1 VLKLVYLLIKRS
13 CMHTFRI
20 VPISTDIVD
29 AVRKTLKSPGYGHPA
44 HVEVATGYGPC
55 RSCLNTFVE
64 GQEKRILFTYDPFRN
79 LDPYP
84 SPGPVFIHEQP
95 CPSFADEAE
104 FPAELRRIPL
114 VLEAFG
120 ENRTLIS
127 EDRFR
132 DGNLEP
138 RAQKVL
144 EDARVKYIHLRNGE
158 AGCFIAR
165 IERVNNTA
173 SRAS

>member
-1 VLKLVYLLIKRS
+1 MNHYRFQGIPESLA
-13 CMHTFRI
+13 
-20 VPISTDIVD
+20 D
-29 AVRKTLKSPGYGHPA
+29 ATRATMQSPQYGHPA

-95 CPSFADEAE
+95 RQSFSDEAE

-127 EDRFR
+127 EERFR

-138 RAQKVL
+138 RAQKLL
-144 EDARVKYIHLRNGE
+144 EDA
-158 AGCFIAR
+158 
-165 IERVNNTA
+165 
-173 SRAS
+173 